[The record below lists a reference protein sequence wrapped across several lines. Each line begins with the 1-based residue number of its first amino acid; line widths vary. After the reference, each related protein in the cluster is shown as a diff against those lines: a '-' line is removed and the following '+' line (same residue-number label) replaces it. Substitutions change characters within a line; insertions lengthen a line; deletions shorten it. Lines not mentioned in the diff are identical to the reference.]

1 MKLTPEF
8 PSLSSASSKTTAH
21 PHIID
26 ASSHAGARL
35 VLPLDNALLD
45 AEFTRTGRDL
55 TVEAHGHRPV
65 VITDYFSQEAAPA
78 LLSSTGKQIRGET
91 VGVLT
96 GNPAANQYA
105 GPVEGAGPIGKVE
118 KLAGDV
124 FIKRA
129 NGDEMQLQE
138 GDEVYQNDIVRTEG
152 DGSIGITFVDGSV
165 FTLGNDARMTL
176 DSLVYDPA
184 TGEGSSSV
192 TVIKGMFKFISGD
205 IAANNPGDM
214 VVETPVATIGIRG
227 TTGGGH
233 VIGPGADNQFFLEPN
248 ADGTVGW
255 FDVTTDAGT
264 VSMNQPY
271 MNVGISDISTP
282 PPPPSFTTPD
292 ALLPQLHSV
301 NNVLPEG
308 RYDSRPDS
316 GNNNDSQ
323 QPQQQNDAQ
332 PDGTEGGEQQTSAEG
347 EGEETSAEDTGE
359 PQAAE
364 QQSTEEQSASDEGQ
378 NTEGEA
384 PTEGENPEA
393 SELLGQE
400 GQLSGETPPQQ
411 TEGENTN
418 GEQQAAEQTAEGT
431 NSDNLTEVEGAN
443 QELAQSGNE
452 NFDGQQN
459 AGDGQQQQTQQRQE
473 KHDPTDN
480 PVDQFV
486 HKGTADQFVNNGNA
500 ASSGNSTGQ
509 HTAGTGSTQGTGV
522 KTQGQTVAQNTV
534 QNKPKADGTNDFF
547 QTVQEQIR
555 LGNLPPD
562 ALTNPALREAVR
574 DALSGNGNPG
584 TGTNTPPP
592 TGTNPNPG
600 TNPST
605 PPPTDGSTTPP
616 PTGTDG
622 GGNTGSGGTTSGYVN
637 RPSLNAAITETINGG
652 AGNDRFVVNEWA
664 KYANPTASGGTHIA
678 DRLIGG
684 AGDDILLLNDH
695 QNFYSTNQQ
704 YFNQNSSGI
713 DTIVFADADFDDDG
727 IHYETQLF
735 ASLEG
740 GDSGTF
746 DIFGQSDHN
755 TLTLKL
761 GERDAQIG
769 IESMAGG
776 ESLILDNSGNTV
788 SLMGNPNGAIV
799 SLLGSTTLTTN
810 NSAWIIKAEG
820 GTQNITSGT
829 GSDIV
834 GVFGGTGH
842 MINSGAGLDDIYVD
856 NSSNVTVD
864 AGAGDDRIEL
874 ENVTGASLSG
884 GAGNDEFEIDNSTN
898 VTILGGDGDNFY
910 ELDGDNT
917 SASITGGTGID
928 TFNIEG
934 GGNYT
939 LDGGNNGGAP
949 GNHFDIHHF
958 SGVANIEVQVSNT
971 IDSLDIHHL
980 QSGGVVN
987 INNSHAATVTLEA
1000 FDALEENDTFNDY
1013 GSNDLHISHLFGDG
1027 DVVLKD
1033 FFSGNNEYNLNT
1045 IYHTQYHLTRGLE
1058 GDRYIRDLSMDDY
1071 QDHVNGVID
1080 FSAISDPSVDLTVNN
1095 GDPLS
1100 GSQIDIDGVVFVF
1113 VNDGRGTYNAPD
1125 GGVGAF
1131 VIDITDDGSTGD
1143 FGVDTTTTNGIMNY
1157 IQSQVGYPTVMQDHL
1172 LIFENISIGA
1182 DIFYNSNIPGIDN
1195 GTLTSSSYDQL
1206 GTAGSEETVDDAIT
1220 WASVYDDHVR
1230 LDQAEQKIYGRDGH
1244 DRLIADANNV
1254 KLYGDAGND
1263 TLIVSN
1269 TSIGNA
1275 TLDGGA
1281 GFDTLDLSVFTENLT
1296 INMGASSETVSG
1308 MNHDVKSDTFEHVIT
1323 GSGNDSI
1330 TGKSGGAY
1338 NIMEGGAGNDTITGG
1353 TGTINTI
1360 SYQHAFNNTDN
1371 IGVTVDLAANT
1382 MAGGSTD
1389 AGTDTFTNIHNAIGS
1404 IYNDTLTGNGQNNVL
1419 YGGAGADAID
1429 GGTGNN
1435 TLIGGAGNDLIQLGS
1450 NSARDT
1456 VVMDH
1461 DAWSDTGSYDTIS
1474 GFDNGLLASA
1484 DAIDI
1489 SHIKH
1494 EIGAHEHDFFDL
1506 IDQGILKLSDNGGDA
1521 QVSINNFM
1529 IAEFAGTSH
1538 TSLKWN
1544 HFITSENSNVSTNN
1558 GTAGNDVIFAGPTT
1572 HYGYGGDDTFQINS
1586 PSATVYGDMGED
1598 TFVLNNAGQLNAGTL
1613 YINGGSTAS
1622 VDGDFDTLVLDH
1634 LGTIDFDTING
1645 DGIITTNFSG
1655 IEILDLFGSNITNFG
1670 IDDVMNLTDG
1680 TDVFSLV
1687 INDSTFQATGT
1698 TINNLNFAAGDGW
1711 QNLGNTDAWMEGNT
1725 LNLDLP
1731 DIHETEYTTYKA
1743 TDGTNDVYV
1752 HVNNE
1757 ISASGAT

>member
-411 TEGENTN
+411 TEGENAN

-459 AGDGQQQQTQQRQE
+459 AGDGQHQQTQQRQE
-473 KHDPTDN
+473 NHDPTDN

-509 HTAGTGSTQGTGV
+509 HTAGTGNTQGTGV

-534 QNKPKADGTNDFF
+534 QNKPKSDGTNDFF

-562 ALTNPALREAVR
+562 ALTNPALRDAVR

-592 TGTNPNPG
+592 PGTNPNPG

-616 PTGTDG
+616 PTGTGG
-622 GGNTGSGGTTSGYVN
+622 GGNTGGDGTASGYVN

-776 ESLILDNSGNTV
+776 ESLILDNSGNAV
-788 SLMGNPNGAIV
+788 SLIGNPNGAMV

-842 MINSGAGLDDIYVD
+842 MIDSGAGLDDIYVD
-856 NSSNVTVD
+856 NSNNVTVD
-864 AGAGDDRIEL
+864 AGAGNDRIEL

-939 LDGGNNGGAP
+939 LDGGNGGGP

-958 SGVANIEVQVSNT
+958 SGVANIEVQTNNT
-971 IDSLDIHHL
+971 IDSFDINHL
-980 QSGGVVN
+980 QSGGAVN
-987 INNSHAATVTLEA
+987 INNSHAAKVTLES
-1000 FDALEENDTFNDY
+1000 FDALIEDDTFNDY

-1033 FFSGNNEYNLNT
+1033 FFNGNNQYNLNT
-1045 IYHTQYHLTRGLE
+1045 IYHSPYHLTRGPE
-1058 GDRYIRDLSMDDY
+1058 GDRYMRDLALDDY
-1071 QDHVNGVID
+1071 QNYGHGVLD
-1080 FSAISDPSVDLTVNN
+1080 FSGVTMGDFANESTLNIGGTVFTFYTGVGTSSGQAIYF
-1095 GDPLS
+1095 GDAS
-1100 GSQIDIDGVVFVF
+1100 TDDIDGIFTHIVTELNANPAFQSANYLGNGVLSVMNNQSHVDMWFTPD
-1113 VNDGRGTYNAPD
+1113 NIANAPNPATLQFSPTSYVQQ
-1125 GGVGAF
+1125 GS
-1131 VIDITDDGSTGD
+1131 DGSPVAAANPVHWG
-1143 FGVDTTTTNGIMNY
+1143 
-1157 IQSQVGYPTVMQDHL
+1157 
-1172 LIFENISIGA
+1172 
-1182 DIFYNSNIPGIDN
+1182 
-1195 GTLTSSSYDQL
+1195 
-1206 GTAGSEETVDDAIT
+1206 
-1220 WASVYDDHVR
+1220 SVYDDNMETSNINV
-1230 LDQAEQKIYGRDGH
+1230 KIHGRDGH
-1244 DRLIADANNV
+1244 DRLVATANNSQ
-1254 KLYGDAGND
+1254 LYGDAGND
-1263 TLIVSN
+1263 KLVIAN
-1269 TSIGNA
+1269 TTASNA

-1296 INMGASSETVSG
+1296 IDMGATSETVSG
-1308 MNHDVKSDTFEHVIT
+1308 MNHTVKSNTFEHIIT
-1323 GSGNDSI
+1323 GSGDDSI
-1330 TGKSGGAY
+1330 AGKFGSYY
-1338 NIMEGGAGNDTITGG
+1338 NIMEGGAGNDVITGG
-1353 TGTINTI
+1353 DSGAINTI
-1360 SYQHAFNNTDN
+1360 SYQNAFNNTDN
-1371 IGVTVDLAANT
+1371 IGVTVDLSANT
-1382 MAGGSTD
+1382 MAAGSTD
-1389 AGTDTFTNIHNAIGS
+1389 AGTDTFTNIQNVIGS
-1404 IYNDTLTGNGQNNVL
+1404 AYNDTLTGNTQNNVL

-1572 HYGYGGDDTFQINS
+1572 HYGYDGDDTFQINS

-1598 TFVLNNAGQLNAGTL
+1598 TFVLNNAGQLNAPTL
-1613 YINGGSTAS
+1613 SINGGSTAS

-1634 LGTIDFDTING
+1634 LSIDFDG
-1645 DGIITTNFSG
+1645 AGAGIDITTNFSG